1 MAGKRPT
8 CLFFVFVVL
17 MFLAFAPCGW
27 AQTKVGS
34 RTLRSWN
41 GTWVGNATIVGKCED
56 GTQKFVET
64 GIGLF
69 EQMGK
74 TAWSDTYC
82 MDPTTWTASSQN
94 AAIAAEN
101 GDKVFLKITLLFTW
115 TSQTAGNWTEAETI
129 IRGTGRYA
137 AATGDSHSRGTF
149 TLTSPTVAEWEGTTT
164 GLISY

>member
-1 MAGKRPT
+1 MACRRQT
-8 CLFFVFVVL
+8 WSSFVLVVL
-17 MFLAFAPCGW
+17 MLFAFALWGW

-64 GIGLF
+64 GIGLS

-82 MDPTTWTASSQN
+82 MNPTTWMASGKN
-94 AAIAAEN
+94 ATITAEN
-101 GDKVFLKITLLFTW
+101 GDKVFLEITLLFTW
-115 TSQTAGNWTEAETI
+115 TSDTAGNWTEAEKI
-129 IRGTGRYA
+129 IGGTGRYA

-149 TLTSPTVAEWEGTTT
+149 VLTSPTVAEWEGVTT